1 VLRTWRLAGTRGS
14 GGPTLRVQRR
24 PGAGCS
30 WDARA
35 SCPCHGGSG
44 ERGKER
50 RAMASLWQSK
60 KLIVSVLGLAAVV
73 VLVVL
78 DRDFETVKWVG
89 GFVTGIVASLNIGQG
104 IADGFSEGRTSA
116 SARTSEG
123 Q

>member
-1 VLRTWRLAGTRGS
+1 
-14 GGPTLRVQRR
+14 
-24 PGAGCS
+24 
-30 WDARA
+30 
-35 SCPCHGGSG
+35 
-44 ERGKER
+44 
-50 RAMASLWQSK
+50 MASLWQSK

-78 DRDFETVKWVG
+78 ERDFETVKWVG